1 MTMQILEKD
10 GIVVDNADP
19 LGIGRVRVFVY
30 GVHDITGVK
39 TPYENLP
46 WAYPSQSIFAIP
58 TLWSSVRI
66 KHRFTF
72 GKSPLSA
79 LMDQDSMEYYS
90 PKPLIKLALDKDP
103 RRIMTWDPTVQQWLK
118 DNPVSDD
125 DIRAKKKKLEEDR
138 DFKERQ
144 LRALKDL
151 YNSTL
156 EQEVETLK
164 LIESN
169 TVEERQKELKELKS
183 KKWDLDYQ
191 LTSLIVSYTQRAQI
205 TYPNRNT
212 DDKDLTYQEYE
223 NKILADVYE
232 RYDKDIEPIESRI
245 TQLESEIQNFSEVE
259 KGNAAVQKSF
269 EEKKLGVL
277 QEIEKVSNELVALD
291 KEILYLDSVGSEGPR
306 AASKWTDAQKMDARL
321 SDATFDTKSSKV
333 FDSQGR
339 LIGNWTGTYFFL
351 PGFLFQPGPPIY
363 EKRLAGRLKEASHI
377 MARDGN
383 YSVSGDRSTI
393 IDPSDSGAIKKSNE
407 DKTFSCDLSD
417 ETKLKIL
424 TKKQAVLSAVR
435 WLRDQI
441 ASLFSLDSNS
451 ALAQSIKAAVKQ
463 LTALLKSIQ
472 KFLTVVNDI
481 ILEIAK
487 ITAKIRQMINWILSL
502 PARLLALLQ
511 ECLTHFFNSLSDAF
525 SDSLS
530 TSIPGSTNSF
540 TEVSDLIKQAKSTY
554 ETATETVQS
563 TVAVYTEAK
572 AIEAT
577 FEKV

>member
-1 MTMQILEKD
+1 MQILEKD

-232 RYDKDIEPIESRI
+232 RYNKDIEPIESRI

-269 EEKKLGVL
+269 EEKKGAILE
-277 QEIEKVSNELVALD
+277 EIEKVSNELVALD

>member
-39 TPYENLP
+39 TPYDNLP
-46 WAYPSQSIFAIP
+46 WAYPTQSIFAIP
-58 TLWSSVRI
+58 SIWSSVRI

-90 PKPLIKLALDKDP
+90 PKPFIKLALDKDP
-103 RRIMTWDPTVQQWLK
+103 RRFMTWDPTVQQWLK

-125 DIRAKKKKLEEDR
+125 DIKARKKKLEEDR
-138 DFKERQ
+138 SFKEEQ
-144 LRALKDL
+144 LKGLKEF
-151 YNSTL
+151 YNGTL
-156 EQEVETLK
+156 IQEEQTLK
-164 LIESN
+164 LIDNDTIES
-169 TVEERQKELKELKS
+169 RQTELKNLKS
-183 KKWDLDYQ
+183 QKWDLDYQ
-191 LTSLIVSYTQRAQI
+191 LTSLLRSGINYSQI

-223 NKILADVYE
+223 NKQLEPIYQ
-232 RYDKDIEPIESRI
+232 RYDQNVEPIESRI
-245 TQLESEIQNFSEVE
+245 TQLESEIENYAQI
-259 KGNAAVQKSF
+259 QKNNSTIRESF
-269 EEKKLGVL
+269 QEKKAGLLG
-277 QEIEKVSNELVALD
+277 EIETISNELISLD
-291 KEILYLDSVGSEGPR
+291 KEIANLDSVGSEGAR

-383 YSVSGDRSTI
+383 YSVSGDRSTL

-472 KFLTVVNDI
+472 RFLTVVNDI

-487 ITAKIRQMINWILSL
+487 ITAQIRQMINWILSL
-502 PARLLALLQ
+502 PARLLVLLQ
-511 ECLTHFFNSLSDAF
+511 ECLTHFFNSLTDAF

-530 TSIPGSTNSF
+530 ASIPGSTNSF
-540 TEVSDLIKQAKSTY
+540 TEVTDLIKQAKSTY
-554 ETATETVQS
+554 ETASETVQS
-563 TVAVYTEAK
+563 TVAVYTEVK
-572 AIEAT
+572 SIEST

>member
-156 EQEVETLK
+156 EQEAETLK

-205 TYPNRNT
+205 TYPNRST

-232 RYDKDIEPIESRI
+232 RYNKDIEPIESRI

>member
-1 MTMQILEKD
+1 MENKV
-10 GIVVDNADP
+10 GNSVFYSVDNS
-19 LGIGRVRVFVY
+19 IGNSIGKSIWSSVSVPVR
-30 GVHDITGVK
+30 
-39 TPYENLP
+39 N
-46 WAYPSQSIFAIP
+46 SIVSIRYSI
-58 TLWSSVRI
+58 WSSVRI

-90 PKPLIKLALDKDP
+90 PKPFIKLALDKDP
-103 RRIMTWDPTVQQWLK
+103 RRFMTWDPTVQEWLK

-125 DIRAKKKKLEEDR
+125 DIKARKKKLEEDR
-138 DFKERQ
+138 SFKEEQ
-144 LRALKDL
+144 LKGLKEF
-151 YNSTL
+151 YNGTL
-156 EQEVETLK
+156 IQEEQTLK
-164 LIESN
+164 LIDNDTIES
-169 TVEERQKELKELKS
+169 RQTELKNLKS
-183 KKWDLDYQ
+183 QKWDLDYQ
-191 LTSLIVSYTQRAQI
+191 LTSLLRSGINYSQI

-223 NKILADVYE
+223 NKNLAVIYSD
-232 RYDKDIEPIESRI
+232 YDSKIVPIENRI
-245 TQLESEIQNFSEVE
+245 TQLESEIENYAQI
-259 KGNAAVQKSF
+259 QKNNSTIRESF
-269 EEKKLGVL
+269 QEKKAGLLG
-277 QEIEKVSNELVALD
+277 EIETVSNELISLD
-291 KEILYLDSVGSEGPR
+291 KEIANLDSVGSEGAR

-383 YSVSGDRSTI
+383 YSVSGDRSTL

-472 KFLTVVNDI
+472 RFLTVVNDI

-487 ITAKIRQMINWILSL
+487 ITAQIRQMINWILSL
-502 PARLLALLQ
+502 PARLLVLLQ
-511 ECLTHFFNSLSDAF
+511 ECLTHFFNSLTDAF

-530 TSIPGSTNSF
+530 ASIPGSTNSF
-540 TEVSDLIKQAKSTY
+540 TEVTDLIKQAKSTY
-554 ETATETVQS
+554 ETASETVQS
-563 TVAVYTEAK
+563 TVAVYTEVK
-572 AIEAT
+572 SIEST

>member
-58 TLWSSVRI
+58 TVWSSVRI

-90 PKPLIKLALDKDP
+90 PKPFIKLALDKDP

-144 LRALKDL
+144 LLALKDL

-156 EQEVETLK
+156 EQESEALK

-191 LTSLIVSYTQRAQI
+191 LTSTIVSYTQRAQI
-205 TYPNRNT
+205 TYPNRST

-269 EEKKLGVL
+269 EEKKSGVL

-291 KEILYLDSVGSEGPR
+291 KEILYLDSVGSEGAR
-306 AASKWTDAQKMDARL
+306 AVSKWTDAQKMDARL

-363 EKRLAGRLKEASHI
+363 ERQLAGRLKLASHI

-451 ALAQSIKAAVKQ
+451 ALAQSIRAAVKQ